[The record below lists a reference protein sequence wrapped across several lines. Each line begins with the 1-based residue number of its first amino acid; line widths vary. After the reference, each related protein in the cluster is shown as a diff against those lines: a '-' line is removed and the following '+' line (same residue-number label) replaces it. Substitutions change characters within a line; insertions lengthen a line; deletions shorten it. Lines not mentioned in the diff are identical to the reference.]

1 VRGNSFQ
8 LCDVPR
14 NCADKRK
21 TLKNKREIGEIM
33 GKAEED
39 KTALSTLGLEK
50 CIMPRKINWRNM
62 RRERDLVSDS
72 CISL

>member
-1 VRGNSFQ
+1 
-8 LCDVPR
+8 
-14 NCADKRK
+14 
-21 TLKNKREIGEIM
+21 M